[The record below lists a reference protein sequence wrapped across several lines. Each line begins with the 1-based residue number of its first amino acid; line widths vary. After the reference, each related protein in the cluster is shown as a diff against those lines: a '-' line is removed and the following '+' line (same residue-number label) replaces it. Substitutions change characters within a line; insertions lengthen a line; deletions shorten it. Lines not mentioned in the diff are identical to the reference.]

1 MGTGHGG
8 RSDAHALPVV
18 SLVDMRTHKL
28 VVLPVDKPS
37 LWFFQR
43 FPSGTRGWCR
53 LPALDAWDGVCSCWW
68 KRAQAKRLRCDPSA
82 GSSNDHLLNQCFGN
96 HVPDT
101 FCSCVPRPVTPG
113 PGSNRVFDPGFSAT
127 RGKGAGG
134 TCVLEHS
141 GFSTSAP
148 QLDPF
153 PPLDL
158 DSGRTRLSLQVSKA
172 ISCFAR
178 HPDRPLA
185 GLISA
190 DNGSLDVHQIWLH

>member
-1 MGTGHGG
+1 MASAPVGG
-8 RSDAHALPVV
+8 NAHRP
-18 SLVDMRTHKL
+18 
-28 VVLPVDKPS
+28 
-37 LWFFQR
+37 
-43 FPSGTRGWCR
+43 
-53 LPALDAWDGVCSCWW
+53 
-68 KRAQAKRLRCDPSA
+68 KRLRCDPSA

-101 FCSCVPRPVTPG
+101 FGSCVPRPVTPG

-158 DSGRTRLSLQVSKA
+158 NTGRTRLSLQVSKA

-178 HPDRPLA
+178 HPDRPPA

-190 DNGSLDVHQIWLH
+190 DDGSLDVHQIWLHWGRWMNCSRQQLLQCITEHAFGSQGRMRFLLRSDEDCGPGSQWPS